1 DERTAGRDL
10 LPTVLPAVA
19 RELADPERGGRKQP
33 LRASE
38 PGGGRAQVLRV
49 GEDQNPH
56 GFTPDPSAILHPVRS
71 SAPHALLSPGPARI
85 HHASGR
91 RIQRLGH
98 TNRERAFLG
107 VTDRDHT
114 LRGANGE
121 LTIDGSR
128 PLVAAEAVSLHFL
141 GQYAGRRRQVERGLE
156 AAAIRTGLR
165 LVQRAEGRAAE
176 GRGGVIAP
184 LWERRFS
191 PEVEPVDVAMREVH
205 RTLMWL
211 VAVFTGDLRGDRIST
226 RHDGAVRAS
235 Q

>member
-1 DERTAGRDL
+1 
-10 LPTVLPAVA
+10 
-19 RELADPERGGRKQP
+19 
-33 LRASE
+33 
-38 PGGGRAQVLRV
+38 
-49 GEDQNPH
+49 
-56 GFTPDPSAILHPVRS
+56 
-71 SAPHALLSPGPARI
+71 
-85 HHASGR
+85 
-91 RIQRLGH
+91 H

-235 Q
+235 QRKEIWFRDRCVEVIRRERTAADPHVDRGSVARQRNRLCV